1 MVVSKVLPLIGWTIM
16 ENKNVLALAYLG
28 DAIYECYIR
37 EYLLKKGTEKV
48 KELQALAVSYVSA
61 KSQCQFVKAMIEQKF
76 LSEKELDVV
85 LRARNHKSHKSP
97 KNTDVATY
105 KYATGLEALIGFL
118 YLEQNKTRIDEI
130 MKWITGE

>member
-1 MVVSKVLPLIGWTIM
+1 MIGLRKMT

-37 EYLLKKGTEKV
+37 EYLLQKGNRKV
-48 KELQALAVSYVSA
+48 KELQAQSISYVSA
-61 KSQCQFVKAMIEQKF
+61 KNQCKFLKTMIENQF
-76 LSEKELDVV
+76 LTEEELDIV

-105 KYATGLEALIGFL
+105 KYATGLEALIGYL
-118 YLEQNKTRIDEI
+118 YLEEKKNRIDEI

>member
-1 MVVSKVLPLIGWTIM
+1 MT
-16 ENKNVLALAYLG
+16 ETKNVLALAYLG

-37 EYLLKKGTEKV
+37 EYLIQKGTMKV
-48 KELQALAVSYVSA
+48 KELQEQAVSYVSA
-61 KSQCQFVKAMIEQKF
+61 KNQCKF
-76 LSEKELDVV
+76 LKTMMENQFLKEEELDIV

-105 KYATGLEALIGFL
+105 KYATGLEALIGYL
-118 YLEQNKTRIDEI
+118 YLERKQPRIDEI

>member
-1 MVVSKVLPLIGWTIM
+1 MT

-37 EYLLKKGTEKV
+37 EYLLQKGNRKV
-48 KELQALAVSYVSA
+48 KELQAQSISYVSA
-61 KSQCQFVKAMIEQKF
+61 KNQCKFLKTMIENQF
-76 LSEKELDVV
+76 LTEEELDIV

-105 KYATGLEALIGFL
+105 KYATGLEALIGYL
-118 YLEQNKTRIDEI
+118 YLEKKKNRIDEI

>member
-1 MVVSKVLPLIGWTIM
+1 MT
-16 ENKNVLALAYLG
+16 ETKNVLALAYLG

-37 EYLLKKGTEKV
+37 EYLIQKGTMKV
-48 KELQALAVSYVSA
+48 KELQEQAVAYVSA
-61 KSQCQFVKAMIEQKF
+61 KNQCKF
-76 LSEKELDVV
+76 LKTMMENQFLKEEELDIV

-105 KYATGLEALIGFL
+105 KYATGLEALIGYL
-118 YLEQNKTRIDEI
+118 YLERKQPRIDEI

>member
-1 MVVSKVLPLIGWTIM
+1 MT
-16 ENKNVLALAYLG
+16 ETKNVLALAYLG

-37 EYLLKKGTEKV
+37 EYLIQKGTTKV
-48 KELQALAVSYVSA
+48 KELQEQAVSYVSA
-61 KSQCQFVKAMIEQKF
+61 KNQCKF
-76 LSEKELDVV
+76 LKTMMENQFLKEEELDIV

-105 KYATGLEALIGFL
+105 KYATGLEALIGYL
-118 YLEQNKTRIDEI
+118 YLERKQSRIDEI

>member
-1 MVVSKVLPLIGWTIM
+1 MT
-16 ENKNVLALAYLG
+16 ETKNVLALAYLG

-37 EYLLKKGTEKV
+37 EYLIQKGTMKV
-48 KELQALAVSYVSA
+48 KELQEQAISYVSA
-61 KSQCQFVKAMIEQKF
+61 KNQCKFLKTMIENQF
-76 LSEKELDVV
+76 LKEEELDIV

-105 KYATGLEALIGFL
+105 KYATGLEALIGYL
-118 YLEQNKTRIDEI
+118 YLERKQSRIDEI

>member
-1 MVVSKVLPLIGWTIM
+1 MT

-37 EYLLKKGTEKV
+37 EYLLQKGNVKV
-48 KELQALAVSYVSA
+48 KELQEQSISYVSA
-61 KSQCQFVKAMIEQKF
+61 KNQCKYLKKMLENQF
-76 LSEKELDVV
+76 LSEEELDIV

-105 KYATGLEALIGFL
+105 KYATGLEALIGYL
-118 YLEQNKTRIDEI
+118 YLEEKKNRIDEI

>member
-1 MVVSKVLPLIGWTIM
+1 MT

-37 EYLLKKGTEKV
+37 EYLLQKGNVKV
-48 KELQALAVSYVSA
+48 KELQEQAISYVSA
-61 KSQCQFVKAMIEQKF
+61 KNQCKYLKDMIDNHF
-76 LSEKELDVV
+76 LSEDEMDIV

-105 KYATGLEALIGFL
+105 KYATGLEALIGSL
-118 YLEQNKTRIDEI
+118 YLEQKQARIDEI